1 MWCIQQI
8 TSEYRDRMYD
18 ILDLYNAPYDPKRPV
33 LGVDE
38 KPKQLL
44 EDSRDSIPM
53 KPGSPEKYDYE
64 YLRKGKA
71 HIFLAVEPKAGK
83 RVTKVTE
90 RRTKPDFAAFI
101 KEVVDWEYPTADVLR
116 LVLDNLNTHSE
127 RAFYE
132 TFQKEEAQRILS
144 KIEFHYTP
152 THASWLNVAEI
163 EFNVMDTECT
173 GRRMKAQAFL
183 AKEVQVWTE
192 NRNQLQRKIEWT
204 FTKQEADQKL
214 SKHYVP

>member
-8 TSEYRDRMYD
+8 TPEYRDRMYD
-18 ILDLYNAPYDPKRPV
+18 ILDLYNDPYDPKRPV

-44 EDSRDSIPM
+44 EDARAPIPM

-71 HIFLAVEPKAGK
+71 NIFLAVEPKAGK

-101 KEVVDWEYPTADVLR
+101 KEVVDGEYSTVDVLR
-116 LVLDNLNTHSE
+116 IVLDNLNTHSE

-132 TFQKEEAQRILS
+132 TFEKEEAHRILS
-144 KIEFHYTP
+144 KIEWHYTP

-173 GRRMKAQAFL
+173 GRRMKDHVFL

-192 NRNQLQRKIEWT
+192 KRNQLQRKIEWN
-204 FTKQEADQKL
+204 FTKQEADHKL
-214 SKHYVP
+214 SKHYVS